1 MIKSVIPAYGNA
13 RSLLLGFLGV
23 SAYGNDVHLDDIA
36 LGSPLG
42 CSPAGRVNRAYLPI
56 AMR

>member
-13 RSLLLGFLGV
+13 CSLLLGFLGV

-42 CSPAGRVNRAYLPI
+42 CSPAGWVKRAYLPV
-56 AMR
+56 AVR